1 MKKFNQNLLLK
12 DFNGNIDLMVESL
25 LKKEM
30 FFYEIPLM
38 TEFKD
43 HDVESYK
50 KSHSTNHRKG
60 L

>member
-1 MKKFNQNLLLK
+1 
-12 DFNGNIDLMVESL
+12 MVESL

-50 KSHSTNHRKG
+50 NSHSTNHRKG